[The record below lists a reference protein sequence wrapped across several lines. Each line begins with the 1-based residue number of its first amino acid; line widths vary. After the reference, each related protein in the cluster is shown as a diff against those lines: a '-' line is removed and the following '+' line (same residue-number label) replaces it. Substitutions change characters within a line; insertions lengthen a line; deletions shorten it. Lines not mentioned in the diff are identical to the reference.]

1 MKAKELVQIAIIL
14 AIPLGGAAVA
24 ISRFMGPDEPQ
35 RAVEV
40 VVPQL
45 SPAAAKGRQAFAA
58 NCAQC
63 HGENA
68 AGSQSGPPLVH
79 DIYNPGHHGDAA
91 FYRAVQNGV
100 QQHHWRF
107 GNMPPRPDVSRQE
120 VADILAYV
128 RALQRANGILYRE
141 HRM

>member
-1 MKAKELVQIAIIL
+1 MKGKELIQIAIIL

-24 ISRFMGPDEPQ
+24 ISRFMGHDNPQ
-35 RAVEV
+35 PTVEV

-45 SPAAAKGRQAFAA
+45 SPAAAKGQQAFAA

-68 AGSQSGPPLVH
+68 AGSQDGPPLVH
-79 DIYNPGHHGDAA
+79 DIYNPGHHSDAA
-91 FYRAVQNGV
+91 FYRAVQSGV

-107 GNMPPRPDVSRQE
+107 GNMPPQPDVSRQE
-120 VADILAYV
+120 VADVLAYV
-128 RALQRANGILYRE
+128 RALQRANGIFYRE